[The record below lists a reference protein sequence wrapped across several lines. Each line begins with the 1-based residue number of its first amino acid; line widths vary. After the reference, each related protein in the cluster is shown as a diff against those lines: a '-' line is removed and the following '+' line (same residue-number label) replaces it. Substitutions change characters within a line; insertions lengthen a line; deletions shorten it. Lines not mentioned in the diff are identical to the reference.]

1 MSRGKQRN
9 IWWSEVTANHHS
21 SYQFIPVPMMLLRFS
36 AKFLSLCR
44 DGGGDDNGLAGA
56 GAGRAHILCIVSCH
70 SGEGEGRGACSLGG
84 DSSLSVD

>member
-21 SYQFIPVPMMLLRFS
+21 SYQFIPVPVMLLRFS

-56 GAGRAHILCIVSCH
+56 GAGGAHILYCVLPQW
-70 SGEGEGRGACSLGG
+70 SGGRGACSLGG

>member
-56 GAGRAHILCIVSCH
+56 GRAHILCIVSCH